1 MRVDCGVVSPA
12 RSGAASVRVRFD
24 RVFPGKNKTCR
35 VASRA
40 GRWRSHRARPAR
52 RRGDDGISRAEV
64 RVPRDLSRGKV
75 ARSNQ
80 GRCAPFECRGDVGT
94 SSFATTLSAVIGPST
109 SERNPRYFDHSR
121 DMIFRQKTG
130 SGGCGAAA
138 RDALR
143 TGMGDGAGAK
153 ARYVLMSPIASNI
166 PLAALI
172 SGRCS
177 AMHRAS
183 HVAAA
188 TATYPL
194 SAVQA
199 LPLPRRAR
207 GIAMMQSVTSSGR
220 RGAETHPP
228 CYTHDIL
235 SKPPP

>member
-1 MRVDCGVVSPA
+1 
-12 RSGAASVRVRFD
+12 
-24 RVFPGKNKTCR
+24 
-35 VASRA
+35 
-40 GRWRSHRARPAR
+40 
-52 RRGDDGISRAEV
+52 
-64 RVPRDLSRGKV
+64 
-75 ARSNQ
+75 
-80 GRCAPFECRGDVGT
+80 
-94 SSFATTLSAVIGPST
+94 
-109 SERNPRYFDHSR
+109 
-121 DMIFRQKTG
+121 MIFRQKTG

-153 ARYVLMSPIASNI
+153 ARYVLMSSIASNI

-194 SAVQA
+194 STVQA

-207 GIAMMQSVTSSGR
+207 GNAMMQSVTSSGR

>member
-1 MRVDCGVVSPA
+1 VLIW
-12 RSGAASVRVRFD
+12 SGK
-24 RVFPGKNKTCR
+24 PPT
-35 VASRA
+35 SRA
-40 GRWRSHRARPAR
+40 FRDFKS
-52 RRGDDGISRAEV
+52 SRV
-64 RVPRDLSRGKV
+64 WK
-75 ARSNQ
+75 
-80 GRCAPFECRGDVGT
+80 
-94 SSFATTLSAVIGPST
+94 
-109 SERNPRYFDHSR
+109 SEIHDKSDHSR

-153 ARYVLMSPIASNI
+153 ARYVLMSSIASNI

-194 SAVQA
+194 STVQA

-207 GIAMMQSVTSSGR
+207 GNAMMQSVTSSGR